1 MECRVVM
8 SSLSEIVDGS
18 NLLIQEEHHLIEEHL
33 ATCAKCNGLKL
44 ELTEIKSA
52 ARELPMHTPPRALW
66 IRIANTIEMETP
78 TSERRTREEF
88 PELSWW
94 DRLKARKLSL
104 SIPQLAGAGALAA
117 AVLMFGVFSLRN
129 EPQPTLDVIGAQT
142 ALLPDESELRAKIE
156 RQLKSIAERKASWD
170 AERRADFEQHL
181 SKIEESM
188 KICRQKLK
196 ADPNDPIQ
204 QSALRALYNEE
215 QQYLEDVER
224 LKW

>member
-1 MECRVVM
+1 MECRVVIN
-8 SSLSEIVDGS
+8 SLSEIIDGS

-33 ATCAKCNGLKL
+33 ATCTKCTGLKL
-44 ELTEIKSA
+44 ELSEIKSA

-66 IRIANTIEMETP
+66 TRIANSIEIEAP
-78 TSERRTREEF
+78 ISERRTREEF

-94 DRLKARKLSL
+94 ERLKARKLSL

-117 AVLMFGVFSLRN
+117 AVLFFGLYSTRST
-129 EPQPTLDVIGAQT
+129 PTDLNLLDAQT
-142 ALLPDESELRAKIE
+142 AMLPEESELRAGIE
-156 RQLKSIAERKASWD
+156 RRLKAIDGRKASWD

-181 SKIEESM
+181 SKIEESL

-196 ADPNDPIQ
+196 ADPSDPIQ
-204 QSALRALYNEE
+204 QSALRSLYQEE
-215 QQYLEDVER
+215 QQFLEDVER